1 MTDRPKVV
9 RSQRPAMSPAGGS
22 RIARCLSIVVAIA
35 ALVASAPI
43 ACAQNQ
49 ILFLAEDVPVGLD
62 FDGPAATINTSQTG
76 YLNLL
81 EPMIGY
87 ARGAPNDEGIGLLD
101 YSKFEGRLVESWDYD
116 AASLTWTF
124 HLRHGVKGCNGT
136 TFNAD
141 DVIYSFERAK
151 SVSGKTP
158 VAWFLASLGSIKG
171 FTRDVFKPDADKS
184 LGDAVVKVDDYTV
197 KIKQSSAN
205 GLFLLLFTVYGFDP
219 WDKETMQAHA
229 AADDPW
235 SHNYANTENA
245 PGFGAYCLERW
256 VKDDEFV
263 LRANPDY
270 YRGKPAIDRIVM
282 KKVPQSSNR
291 VVTLRSGGAQLTQ
304 RLTPKE
310 FDSLRRARGVKVA
323 GVYGNETLFINT
335 NFKTPLFQDLK
346 LRQALAYGVN
356 YQQVIDTGYVGQAR
370 KWEGLIPATF
380 PGYRKPKTQYGYDP
394 AKAKALLAEAG
405 FPNGAGL
412 DKYPNEMRLSY
423 AAERESTLGPIATV
437 IQTSLRDI
445 GIPIALDPLPQTQ
458 FSDRRA
464 VKKDLPMA
472 LSDIDKSVG
481 IDAIYAT
488 KLYFVSPTAGGIN
501 NMANYSNPKIDEL
514 YAQALVEPDA
524 AKRAAMA
531 GEIQEIL
538 QDDLAW
544 IPLLET
550 KTQWAFS
557 DKLTGITWHPDNS
570 IRFFDLHYA
579 K

>member
-1 MTDRPKVV
+1 MT
-9 RSQRPAMSPAGGS
+9 
-22 RIARCLSIVVAIA
+22 RCLAILMALALLLGVAP
-35 ALVASAPI
+35 LASA
-43 ACAQNQ
+43 QTQ
-49 ILFLAEDVPVGLD
+49 LLFLAEDVPVGLN

-76 YLNLL
+76 FLNLL
-81 EPMIGY
+81 EPMVGY
-87 ARGAPNDEGIGLLD
+87 AYGGMNDDGVRLLD
-101 YSKFEGRLVESWDYD
+101 YSKFEGRLVESWEFD
-116 AASLTWTF
+116 AANLTWTF
-124 HLRHGVKGCNGT
+124 HLRHGVKGCNGA

-151 SVSGKTP
+151 SVSGKSP
-158 VAWFLASLGSIKG
+158 VGWFLASVGSIKG
-171 FTRDVFKPDADKS
+171 FTRDVFAAGADKS

-205 GLFLLLFTVYGFDP
+205 ALFLLVFTVYALDP
-219 WDKETMQAHA
+219 WDKETMLAHA
-229 AADDPW
+229 TPDDPW

-245 PGFGAYCLERW
+245 PGFGPYCLERW

-291 VVTLRSGGAQLTQ
+291 VVTLRAGSAQLTQ
-304 RLTPKE
+304 RLTSKE

-323 GVYGNETLFINT
+323 GVYGNETLFINV

-346 LRQALAYGVN
+346 LRQALAHAVN
-356 YQQVIDTGYVGQAR
+356 YQQVIDTGYIGQAR
-370 KWEGLIPATF
+370 KWEGQIPATF
-380 PGYRKPKTQYGYDP
+380 PGFSKPTTQYGYDP
-394 AKAKALLAEAG
+394 AKSKELLAAAG
-405 FPNGAGL
+405 FPGGAGL
-412 DKYPNEMRLSY
+412 EKYATELRLSY

-437 IQTSLRDI
+437 IQTSMRDL
-445 GIPIALDPLPQTQ
+445 GIPITLDPLPQTQ

-464 VKKDLPMA
+464 VKKDLPLA
-472 LSDIDKSVG
+472 LSDIDKAVG

-501 NMANYSNPKIDEL
+501 NMANYSNPKLDAL
-514 YAQALVEPDA
+514 YAQALIEPDLGQRNRMA
-524 AKRAAMA
+524 A
-531 GEIQEIL
+531 EIQQIL

-544 IPLLET
+544 IPIVET

-557 DKLTGITWHPDNS
+557 DKLQGITWHPDNS
-570 IRFFDLHYA
+570 IRFYDLGFA